1 MKCIL
6 LAAGTSGRILSISK
20 GNPKPLIKIKKK
32 TLIERNILWLK
43 TFGIKD
49 ITINL
54 FFKPQLIINEVKK
67 FSKEVQIH
75 FSLEKKL
82 LGTAGAVKKIQN
94 QLGTNFLVIYSD
106 NLLSFDIKEFINFHL
121 EKKANISI
129 ALYNPSNSLFSG
141 LASSKIELKKNR
153 EIKSFTENRNK
164 NLGKNNLVNTG
175 AYIIN
180 KKILKYIPKN
190 KFYDFSR
197 NLFPKLI
204 NKKFYGYVIEKEGYC
219 LGVDTPKTYKM
230 SLRIIKK
237 EKLFS

>member
-6 LAAGTSGRILSISK
+6 LAAGTSGRILSISR

-67 FSKEVQIH
+67 VSKKVQIH

-164 NLGKNNLVNTG
+164 NLGKN
-175 AYIIN
+175 
-180 KKILKYIPKN
+180 KSKI
-190 KFYDFSR
+190 F
-197 NLFPKLI
+197 
-204 NKKFYGYVIEKEGYC
+204 
-219 LGVDTPKTYKM
+219 
-230 SLRIIKK
+230 
-237 EKLFS
+237 

>member
-67 FSKEVQIH
+67 VSKKVQIH

-82 LGTAGAVKKIQN
+82 LGTAGAK
-94 QLGTNFLVIYSD
+94 
-106 NLLSFDIKEFINFHL
+106 
-121 EKKANISI
+121 
-129 ALYNPSNSLFSG
+129 
-141 LASSKIELKKNR
+141 
-153 EIKSFTENRNK
+153 
-164 NLGKNNLVNTG
+164 
-175 AYIIN
+175 
-180 KKILKYIPKN
+180 
-190 KFYDFSR
+190 
-197 NLFPKLI
+197 
-204 NKKFYGYVIEKEGYC
+204 KKF
-219 LGVDTPKTYKM
+219 
-230 SLRIIKK
+230 RII
-237 EKLFS
+237 